1 MDLIS
6 RICLICY
13 DISSNKVRREIVK
26 LLSDYGK
33 RVQESV
39 FLCDLSIERV
49 KSLNKDLRA
58 FYARKKHGLK
68 GASKAGADKVKQ
80 AALNQGGKK
89 KLSAPP
95 TGKIDP
101 AQQQIKPKKQKN
113 NSNQNNTLDI
123 LMITVEPGVISAA
136 LVLGNRPID
145 ANKPFAVI

>member
-1 MDLIS
+1 VDLIS

-13 DISSNKVRREIVK
+13 DISSNKTRREIVK

-68 GASKAGADKVKQ
+68 GALKAGAAKQ
-80 AALNQGGKK
+80 APLNQGGKK
-89 KLSAPP
+89 KLSASP
-95 TGKIDP
+95 TDKKDP
-101 AQQQIKPKKQKN
+101 AQQHIKPKKQKKD
-113 NSNQNNTLDI
+113 SNQNNTLDI
-123 LMITVEPGVISAA
+123 LMITVEPGVINAA